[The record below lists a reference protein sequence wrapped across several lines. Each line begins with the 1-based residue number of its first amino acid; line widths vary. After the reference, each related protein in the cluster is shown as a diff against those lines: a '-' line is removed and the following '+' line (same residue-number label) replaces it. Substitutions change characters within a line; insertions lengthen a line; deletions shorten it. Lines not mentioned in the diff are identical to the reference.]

1 MLKDVIEVTPLDGY
15 RLRLVFEDG
24 ATGEVDV
31 AELIEFRGVFA
42 ALREKAAF
50 DQVRVDPELGTVV
63 WPGGGDL
70 NPDVLYARAT
80 GEPLP
85 DLAIVRR
92 FAKSPYNLPPHAL

>member
-24 ATGEVDV
+24 ATGEVDI
-31 AELIEFRGVFA
+31 AELIEFQGVFA
-42 ALREKAAF
+42 ALHEKAVF
-50 DQVRVDPELGTVV
+50 DQATVDPELGTVV

-70 NPDVLYARAT
+70 DPDVLYAHAT

-85 DLAIVRR
+85 DLAPGWV
-92 FAKSPYNLPPHAL
+92 KG